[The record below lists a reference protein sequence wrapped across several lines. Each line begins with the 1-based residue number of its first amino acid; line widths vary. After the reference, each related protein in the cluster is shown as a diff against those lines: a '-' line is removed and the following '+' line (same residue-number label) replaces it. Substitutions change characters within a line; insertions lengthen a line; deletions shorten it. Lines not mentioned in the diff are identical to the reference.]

1 MKKEHFVDYVKI
13 KVKAGDGGDGC
24 ISFRREKYVPKGG
37 PDGGDGGDGGNVYI
51 EGDENLMTL
60 LDYKYKRFYKA
71 EDGENG
77 KGKKMH
83 GRKGE
88 DIILK
93 VPLGTIVIDAKKNK
107 VIGEVIKDKE
117 RILLAKGGKGGRGNV
132 HYATP
137 TNRAPRICEKGKKGE
152 EKEIILELKMLSD
165 VSIIGLPNSG
175 KTTLLN
181 RLTGTDAKTA
191 PYPFTTLTPNIG
203 VQRNHKFRR
212 YIICDVPGI
221 IEGASKGKGLGLK
234 FLRHI
239 ERSKIMVFLIDGTAE
254 DPLKDYNILLK
265 ELENYNPLLLKKNK
279 ILVLNKKDLENF
291 KNPFE
296 EEVFEISALTFEG
309 VQKLKEKL
317 EEILINE

>member
-13 KVKAGDGGDGC
+13 KVKGGNGGDGC

-37 PDGGDGGDGGNVYI
+37 PDGGDGGRGGNVYI

-83 GRKGE
+83 GKNGE

-93 VPLGTIVIDAKKNK
+93 VPLGTIIIDAKKNK
-107 VIGEVIKDKE
+107 VIGEIIKDKE
-117 RILLAKGGKGGRGNV
+117 RILVAKGGKGGRGNA
-132 HYATP
+132 HFASP
-137 TNRAPRICEKGKKGE
+137 TNRTPRICEKGKKGE
-152 EKEIILELKMLSD
+152 EKEIILELKTLSD

-203 VQRNHKFRR
+203 VQRDNKFRR
-212 YIICDVPGI
+212 YTICDVPGI

-239 ERSKIMVFLIDGTAE
+239 ERSKILVFLIDGTTE
-254 DPLKDYNILLK
+254 DPAKDYNILLQ
-265 ELENYNPLLLKKNK
+265 ELKNYNPLLLEKKR
-279 ILVLNKKDLENF
+279 ILVINKKDIESF
-291 KNPFE
+291 KNPFKE
-296 EEVFEISALTFEG
+296 DALEISALTGEG

-317 EEILINE
+317 EEFLNE

>member
-13 KVKAGDGGDGC
+13 KVKGGDGGDGC

-37 PDGGDGGDGGNVYI
+37 PDGGDGGNGGNVYI

-71 EDGENG
+71 EKGENG

-83 GRKGE
+83 GRNGE

-93 VPLGTIVIDAKKNK
+93 VPLGTIVINAKSNK
-107 VIGEVIKDKE
+107 AIGEVIKDKE
-117 RILLAKGGKGGRGNV
+117 RILVAKGGKGGRGNA
-132 HYATP
+132 YFATP
-137 TNRAPRICEKGKKGE
+137 TNRAPRICEKGIKGE

-203 VQRNHKFRR
+203 VQRDHEFRR
-212 YIICDVPGI
+212 YTICDVPGI
-221 IEGASKGKGLGLK
+221 IEGASEGKGLGLK

-239 ERSKIMVFLIDGTAE
+239 ERSKIMVFLLDGTAE
-254 DPLKDYNILLK
+254 DPMKDYSILLK

-291 KNPFE
+291 KDPFE
-296 EEVFEISALTFEG
+296 GEVFEISALTGEG
-309 VQKLKEKL
+309 VKELKEKL
-317 EEILINE
+317 EEILLNE